1 MHPML
6 KPALRRGW
14 RDRNTVQFGMT
25 PAQALTLGPVD
36 TATGSLLEL
45 LDGTRGMELL
55 REEGRRME
63 LPDGHVD
70 RLVRRLSRAGLL
82 DDSRGGGPAADALRG
97 RPEVLDRLRPDW
109 ASLGLTTAGPGD
121 PLRALAARRSMRV
134 QVRGVGRV
142 GAVVAALLSAAG
154 VGEVEVRDVG
164 RVEPWDVAPG
174 GLPAEAVGERREE
187 AARRVVRRCAP
198 DRPPRGTA
206 RSPLAEDVTGH
217 SLVVLAPRDDVA
229 VHAPDPVT
237 AEPLLASGTPTSM
250 PGWWRAPVWSVHW
263 SFPARRRAPAAS
275 RRTGSTGTRRGRG
288 SWPSGARAGSA
299 GWAPA
304 TSHWPRPSRGSPP
317 PMRWPSSTDGS
328 RPPRAPA
335 GRSPCRSCTGSR
347 GPSCRIAAVRA
358 GPRTPARTRVR
369 EARRKVREN
378 TPPPTGVARDNGR
391 ARAVEGVAPSGG
403 RGAAGQGPGGRM
415 SDLPRKAVT
424 RTAKL
429 AALPLGFAGRAT
441 WGLGK
446 RIVGESAE
454 LVGRELQQRTADQL
468 FKVLGELKGGAMK
481 FGQALSV
488 FESALPEEVAG
499 PYRAAL
505 TKLQEAAPP
514 MPTRTVHAVLEERL
528 GKDWQEL
535 FRTFDDKPAAAASI
549 GQVHRAVW
557 HDGREV
563 AVKVQYPG
571 AGEALLSDLNQ
582 LSRFARLL
590 GPLIPGMD
598 VKPLITE
605 LKDRVS
611 EELDYGLE
619 AQAQRAHAEEF
630 AGDPDV
636 VVPDVV
642 HQCDQ
647 VLVTEWIDGTPL
659 SEVIA
664 DGTEEQR
671 DRAGQL
677 LARFLF
683 SGPARTGLLHA
694 DPHPGNFRLLPGGPG
709 GEDDWRLG
717 VLDFGTVD
725 RLPGGLPSPSA
736 RRCG

>member
-1 MHPML
+1 
-6 KPALRRGW
+6 
-14 RDRNTVQFGMT
+14 
-25 PAQALTLGPVD
+25 
-36 TATGSLLEL
+36 
-45 LDGTRGMELL
+45 
-55 REEGRRME
+55 
-63 LPDGHVD
+63 
-70 RLVRRLSRAGLL
+70 
-82 DDSRGGGPAADALRG
+82 
-97 RPEVLDRLRPDW
+97 
-109 ASLGLTTAGPGD
+109 
-121 PLRALAARRSMRV
+121 
-134 QVRGVGRV
+134 
-142 GAVVAALLSAAG
+142 
-154 VGEVEVRDVG
+154 
-164 RVEPWDVAPG
+164 
-174 GLPAEAVGERREE
+174 
-187 AARRVVRRCAP
+187 
-198 DRPPRGTA
+198 
-206 RSPLAEDVTGH
+206 
-217 SLVVLAPRDDVA
+217 
-229 VHAPDPVT
+229 
-237 AEPLLASGTPTSM
+237 
-250 PGWWRAPVWSVHW
+250 
-263 SFPARRRAPAAS
+263 
-275 RRTGSTGTRRGRG
+275 
-288 SWPSGARAGSA
+288 
-299 GWAPA
+299 
-304 TSHWPRPSRGSPP
+304 
-317 PMRWPSSTDGS
+317 
-328 RPPRAPA
+328 
-335 GRSPCRSCTGSR
+335 
-347 GPSCRIAAVRA
+347 
-358 GPRTPARTRVR
+358 
-369 EARRKVREN
+369 
-378 TPPPTGVARDNGR
+378 
-391 ARAVEGVAPSGG
+391 
-403 RGAAGQGPGGRM
+403 M

-514 MPTRTVHAVLEERL
+514 MPTRTVHGVLAERL
-528 GKDWQEL
+528 GEDWQEL

-590 GPLIPGMD
+590 GPLVPGMD

-709 GEDDWRLG
+709 GKDDWRLG

-725 RLPGGLPSPSA
+725 RLPGGLPAPIGEALRMTLDGEAEAVYEMLCAEGFVKESVELDPDAVLDYLEPIIEPARVEAFTFTRGWMRRQAARIADVRSPAHQLAKQLNLPPAYLLIHRVTLSTIGVLCQLGA
-736 RRCG
+736 TVRLRDELEDWLPEFVPGEPGEEEETAQA

>member
-1 MHPML
+1 
-6 KPALRRGW
+6 
-14 RDRNTVQFGMT
+14 
-25 PAQALTLGPVD
+25 
-36 TATGSLLEL
+36 
-45 LDGTRGMELL
+45 
-55 REEGRRME
+55 
-63 LPDGHVD
+63 
-70 RLVRRLSRAGLL
+70 
-82 DDSRGGGPAADALRG
+82 
-97 RPEVLDRLRPDW
+97 
-109 ASLGLTTAGPGD
+109 
-121 PLRALAARRSMRV
+121 
-134 QVRGVGRV
+134 
-142 GAVVAALLSAAG
+142 
-154 VGEVEVRDVG
+154 
-164 RVEPWDVAPG
+164 
-174 GLPAEAVGERREE
+174 
-187 AARRVVRRCAP
+187 
-198 DRPPRGTA
+198 
-206 RSPLAEDVTGH
+206 
-217 SLVVLAPRDDVA
+217 
-229 VHAPDPVT
+229 
-237 AEPLLASGTPTSM
+237 
-250 PGWWRAPVWSVHW
+250 
-263 SFPARRRAPAAS
+263 
-275 RRTGSTGTRRGRG
+275 
-288 SWPSGARAGSA
+288 
-299 GWAPA
+299 
-304 TSHWPRPSRGSPP
+304 
-317 PMRWPSSTDGS
+317 
-328 RPPRAPA
+328 
-335 GRSPCRSCTGSR
+335 
-347 GPSCRIAAVRA
+347 
-358 GPRTPARTRVR
+358 
-369 EARRKVREN
+369 
-378 TPPPTGVARDNGR
+378 
-391 ARAVEGVAPSGG
+391 
-403 RGAAGQGPGGRM
+403 M

-514 MPTRTVHAVLEERL
+514 MPTRTVHGVLAERL
-528 GKDWQEL
+528 GEDWQEL

-590 GPLIPGMD
+590 GPLVPGMD

-725 RLPGGLPSPSA
+725 RLPGGLPAPIGEALRMTLDGEAEAVYEMLCAEGFVKESVELDPDAVLDYLEPIIEPA
-736 RRCG
+736 RVEAFTFTRGWMRRQAARIADVRFPAHQLAKQLNLPPAYLLIHRVTLSTIGVLCQLGATVRLRDELEDWLPEFVPGEPGEEEEAAQA